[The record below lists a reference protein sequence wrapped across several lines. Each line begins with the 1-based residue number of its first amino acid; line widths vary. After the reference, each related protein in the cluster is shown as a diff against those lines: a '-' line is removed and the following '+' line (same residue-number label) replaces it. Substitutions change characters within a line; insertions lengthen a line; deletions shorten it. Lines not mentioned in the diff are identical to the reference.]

1 MYGPTAAALGPALMQ
16 LDQGDSVV
24 RWLLAGDVA
33 IQYQVWRDLLGEDR
47 RDIQSRI
54 DKEGWG
60 AALLARRHSDGTWGS
75 GFYQPKWTSSH
86 YTLLDLKNLGIDPHH
101 ALLNESV
108 HLISQTEKREDGGIG
123 PGKSIRVSDV
133 CVNAMFLNYASY
145 FGETESELRSIVDF
159 LVGQQMADAGF
170 NCFSNRRGA
179 KHSSLHSTISVLEGF
194 CQYMKN
200 GYGYRVAELDRIAE
214 DCLRFILLHKLF
226 RSDRTG
232 EIINPD
238 LLKLPHPWRWKY
250 NILRALDGFRSC
262 AVPWDDRM
270 QDAVDEL
277 ARRRGK
283 DGRWRAMAAHPGAVH
298 VTMEKAGQP
307 GRWNTL
313 IALRVLFHYGR
324 LPPTP

>member
-1 MYGPTAAALGPALMQ
+1 
-16 LDQGDSVV
+16 
-24 RWLLAGDVA
+24 
-33 IQYQVWRDLLGEDR
+33 
-47 RDIQSRI
+47 
-54 DKEGWG
+54 
-60 AALLARRHSDGTWGS
+60 
-75 GFYQPKWTSSH
+75 
-86 YTLLDLKNLGIDPHH
+86 
-101 ALLNESV
+101 
-108 HLISQTEKREDGGIG
+108 
-123 PGKSIRVSDV
+123 
-133 CVNAMFLNYASY
+133 MFLNYASY

-159 LVGQQMADAGF
+159 LVGQQMADGGF
-170 NCFSNRRGA
+170 NRFSNRRGA

-194 CQYMKN
+194 CQYRKN

-226 RSDRTG
+226 KSDRTG

-238 LLKLPHPWRWKY
+238 FLKLPHPWRWKY

-270 QDAVDEL
+270 QDAVEEL

-283 DGRWRAMAAHPGAVH
+283 DGRWRAMATHPGAVH
-298 VTMEKAGQP
+298 VTMEKVGQP

-313 IALRVLFHYGR
+313 IALRVLCHYGR